1 MGMKR
6 NLTHFRIAEL
16 CNCLK
21 NPHRSWL
28 AHMSSQFKANGFGC
42 FLRFPPPPYWNTR
55 RPWRRVSIGN
65 NDPWTPPQLFPS
77 SSSFHVFYKLMSKLW
92 NPQFFKT
99 VNDMFISFF
108 PFFFLFFI
116 YLLMIV
122 GINIT
127 FYLDSYLF
135 KSLAL
140 FFCHRADRICL
151 PIRCRSFKSNLKKNG
166 NICYNA
172 GTTAKSVSWRSHFY

>member
-1 MGMKR
+1 MKPAR
-6 NLTHFRIAEL
+6 
-16 CNCLK
+16 
-21 NPHRSWL
+21 
-28 AHMSSQFKANGFGC
+28 
-42 FLRFPPPPYWNTR
+42 
-55 RPWRRVSIGN
+55 
-65 NDPWTPPQLFPS
+65 
-77 SSSFHVFYKLMSKLW
+77 
-92 NPQFFKT
+92 FFKT

-151 PIRCRSFKSNLKKNG
+151 QMQEFQVKPEEKWKYMLQCRNHSEKCLMTFTFLLVWYSCKFF
-166 NICYNA
+166 
-172 GTTAKSVSWRSHFY
+172 GTFFRYEKR

>member
-1 MGMKR
+1 MKPAR
-6 NLTHFRIAEL
+6 
-16 CNCLK
+16 
-21 NPHRSWL
+21 
-28 AHMSSQFKANGFGC
+28 
-42 FLRFPPPPYWNTR
+42 
-55 RPWRRVSIGN
+55 
-65 NDPWTPPQLFPS
+65 
-77 SSSFHVFYKLMSKLW
+77 
-92 NPQFFKT
+92 FFKT

-151 PIRCRSFKSNLKKNG
+151 QMQEFQVKPEEKWKYMLQCRNHSEKCLMTFTFLLVWYSCKFFGTFFRYEKRWWCEISNSWHLHFRISCVSG
-166 NICYNA
+166 AIII
-172 GTTAKSVSWRSHFY
+172 SVYFAIERTD